1 VLANTEVLHE
11 KINQLSSRVRHLEDA
26 LAESYGTHSTHN
38 HPLLTE
44 ELLKIK
50 RPLERESNDSH
61 QVKEDKPD
69 SGDTI
74 KSMGSLSV
82 FLSGFSFFPPSL
94 TVLGTVDLYHK
105 EAGQPFSVQQPA
117 PGCVSFTDSSTLQL
131 TKSSPSVSP
140 PSTYVFS
147 NSTR

>member
-1 VLANTEVLHE
+1 MSELTWQLFRQTDPSRFVLANTEVLHE
-11 KINQLSSRVRHLEDA
+11 KINQLSTRVRHLEDA
-26 LAESYGTHSTHN
+26 LADSHSTHSTLT

-50 RPLERESNDSH
+50 RPLEREPTDSQ

-82 FLSGFSFFPPSL
+82 LLSG
-94 TVLGTVDLYHK
+94 
-105 EAGQPFSVQQPA
+105 
-117 PGCVSFTDSSTLQL
+117 SSIFHI
-131 TKSSPSVSP
+131 SDCAR
-140 PSTYVFS
+140 
-147 NSTR
+147 N